1 MQLTRANADL
11 IEMLAA
17 YLNQDHPKQNSP
29 EERFIHALAMV
40 GLMHGFALTKQVIID
55 LSSMNRL
62 TVDDGSSIIFPV
74 AFLWRRR

>member
-62 TVDDGSSIIFPV
+62 TVGSSIIFPV